1 MYGIVN
7 CAGRNIME
15 RTCNISDNFTD
26 AEEWDIAQQVAMS
39 SEERQDAARALK
51 ERFYGKNCPDVRELY
66 KK

>member
-1 MYGIVN
+1 
-7 CAGRNIME
+7 ME
-15 RTCNISDNFTD
+15 RTCNISDNFSD